1 MITFYDDQVP
11 FNANSTTNIVSTL
24 DRGKE
29 SPPQLNKTECTS
41 AEKIR
46 PSQTDVN
53 KRLQRLQENYFLER
67 RSFL

>member
-1 MITFYDDQVP
+1 MITFYDEQSP
-11 FNANSTTNIVSTL
+11 FDTNSSTNIVNTF
-24 DRGKE
+24 DKGKE
-29 SPPQLNKTECTS
+29 SPPQLNETECTS
-41 AEKIR
+41 AEKIH